1 MPQNEDD
8 QSNSIHSTATEISN
22 TRDIGNYVGFKFN
35 KIKDDELYD
44 ILRDPWIPHENFIFP
59 LISQGDKNRPFKLHW
74 INEYP
79 WLSYSQNLGGA
90 FCRIC
95 VLFGSDEGGRSRVK
109 LGKLVTIPLSLYKK
123 AKENFKAHQN
133 NDYHKNCVFKSDNFI
148 SVMNGKIQNI
158 ETTLDTTMTR
168 KVEQNRQKL
177 ILIIETLLFCGL
189 QNISL
194 RGHRDDGSINSVDDD
209 IKNQKGNFKA
219 LLEFCINAGDQILK
233 DILADETTDVSISEQ
248 FSFCV
253 RYFDSDTCSIREH
266 FLGFTKVEHV
276 TGEYLADTI
285 IQILKEKNLDLA
297 LLRGQGYDGAANMSG
312 AFKGVQSRIASLQP
326 LAFYTHCANHRL
338 NLVLKLF
345 PHQKAVKAKKLCE
358 TRWVERHDGILHF
371 LEILPVIIVTLDELS
386 LSNHTGSNAQ
396 SLSAAI
402 SITLPLSMLLQS
414 INIDYTQSIEMINN
428 VKNVLT
434 TIRENSK
441 TEFKNIFEET
451 RIIAVKIDVD
461 IRIPRVT
468 KKQCHRANAQPE
480 STDLS
485 EFYHVNY
492 FLSYLDYLMSELNS
506 HDKILN
512 AAKTYEADLPHS
524 IEALRGELNL
534 WKQFWK
540 NKPEKADSSMEAFKY
555 ASMFPNI
562 KCLLTILSVIP
573 ITTASAERS
582 FSSLKRIK
590 TYLRSTMSQERFNGL
605 AMLHINKDIQVKPGE
620 VLDVFA
626 KKHKR
631 KLQFDL

>member
-1 MPQNEDD
+1 
-8 QSNSIHSTATEISN
+8 
-22 TRDIGNYVGFKFN
+22 
-35 KIKDDELYD
+35 
-44 ILRDPWIPHENFIFP
+44 
-59 LISQGDKNRPFKLHW
+59 
-74 INEYP
+74 
-79 WLSYSQNLGGA
+79 
-90 FCRIC
+90 
-95 VLFGSDEGGRSRVK
+95 
-109 LGKLVTIPLSLYKK
+109 
-123 AKENFKAHQN
+123 
-133 NDYHKNCVFKSDNFI
+133 
-148 SVMNGKIQNI
+148 MNGKIQNI
-158 ETTLDTTMTR
+158 ETTLDTAMTR

-177 ILIIETLLFCGL
+177 IPIIETILFCGL

-219 LLEFCINAGDQILK
+219 LLKFRINAGDQILK
-233 DILADETTDVSISEQ
+233 EHFKSATKNTTYIIPILADETTDVSISEQ

-338 NLVLKLF
+338 NLVLSKASTVPSIRNTVGIITNIYNFLRESALRTQLLSEKITELF

-371 LEILPVIIVTLDELS
+371 LEILPAIIVTLDELS
-386 LSNHTGSNAQ
+386 LRNHTGSNAQ

-402 SITLPLSMLLQS
+402 CKFEFLISLKILTKFLAITLPLSMLLQS

-451 RIIAVKIDVD
+451 RIIAVKMDVD

-468 KKQCHRANAQPE
+468 KNNVIVQ
-480 STDLS
+480 TLS
-485 EFYHVNY
+485 PNQLIY
-492 FLSYLDYLMSELNS
+492 LNS
-506 HDKILN
+506 TTLTIFYLIWIILYDKILN

-590 TYLRSTMSQERFNGL
+590 TYLRSTMSQERLNGL
-605 AMLHINKDIQVKPGE
+605 AMLHINKNIQVKPGE

>member
-1 MPQNEDD
+1 
-8 QSNSIHSTATEISN
+8 
-22 TRDIGNYVGFKFN
+22 
-35 KIKDDELYD
+35 
-44 ILRDPWIPHENFIFP
+44 
-59 LISQGDKNRPFKLHW
+59 
-74 INEYP
+74 
-79 WLSYSQNLGGA
+79 
-90 FCRIC
+90 
-95 VLFGSDEGGRSRVK
+95 
-109 LGKLVTIPLSLYKK
+109 
-123 AKENFKAHQN
+123 
-133 NDYHKNCVFKSDNFI
+133 
-148 SVMNGKIQNI
+148 
-158 ETTLDTTMTR
+158 MTR

-177 ILIIETLLFCGL
+177 IPIIETILFCGL

-219 LLEFCINAGDQILK
+219 LLEFRINAGDQILK
-233 DILADETTDVSISEQ
+233 EHFKSATKNTTYITDETTDVSISEQ

-297 LLRGQGYDGAANMSG
+297 LLRGQGYDGAANISG

-338 NLVLKLF
+338 NLVLSKVSTVPSIRNTVGIITNIYNFLRESALRTQLLSEKITELF

-371 LEILPVIIVTLDELS
+371 LEILPAIIVTLDELS

-402 SITLPLSMLLQS
+402 CKFEFLISLKILTTFLAINLPLSMLLQS

-451 RIIAVKIDVD
+451 TLIARKMDVD

-468 KKQCHRANAQPE
+468 KTQCHRANTKPQ

-492 FLSYLDYLMSELNS
+492 FLPYLDYL
-506 HDKILN
+506 I
-512 AAKTYEADLPHS
+512 
-524 IEALRGELNL
+524 
-534 WKQFWK
+534 
-540 NKPEKADSSMEAFKY
+540 
-555 ASMFPNI
+555 
-562 KCLLTILSVIP
+562 VIP

-590 TYLRSTMSQERFNGL
+590 TYLRSTMSQERLNGL

>member
-35 KIKDDELYD
+35 KIKNDELYD

-59 LISQGDKNRPFKLHW
+59 LISQGDKNRSFKLHW

-79 WLSYSQNLGGA
+79 WLSYSQKLGGA

-123 AKENFKAHQN
+123 AKENFKAHKN

-158 ETTLDTTMTR
+158 ETTLDTAMTR

-177 ILIIETLLFCGL
+177 IPIIETILFCGL

-194 RGHRDDGSINSVDDD
+194 RGHRDDGSINSVDDN

-219 LLEFCINAGDQILK
+219 LLEFRINAGDQILK
-233 DILADETTDVSISEQ
+233 EHFKSATKNTTYISKTTQNDLIDCCGNVISDKIIQKVHISKCNSILADETTDVSISEQ

-266 FLGFTKVEHV
+266 FLGFTNVEHV

-297 LLRGQGYDGAANMSG
+297 LLREQGYDGAANMSG

-338 NLVLKLF
+338 NLVLSKASTVPSIRNTVGIITNIYNFLRESALRTQLLSEKITVLF
-345 PHQKAVKAKKLCE
+345 LHQKAVKAKKLCE

-371 LEILPVIIVTLDELS
+371 LEILPAIIVTLDELS

-402 SITLPLSMLLQS
+402 CKFEFLISLKILTKFLAITLPLSMLLQ
-414 INIDYTQSIEMINN
+414 
-428 VKNVLT
+428 K
-434 TIRENSK
+434 
-441 TEFKNIFEET
+441 T
-451 RIIAVKIDVD
+451 RIIAVKMDVD

-492 FLSYLDYLMSELNS
+492 FLPYLDYLMSELNS
-506 HDKILN
+506 RFNENND
-512 AAKTYEADLPHS
+512 
-524 IEALRGELNL
+524 
-534 WKQFWK
+534 
-540 NKPEKADSSMEAFKY
+540 
-555 ASMFPNI
+555 
-562 KCLLTILSVIP
+562 SVI
-573 ITTASAERS
+573 TN
-582 FSSLKRIK
+582 L
-590 TYLRSTMSQERFNGL
+590 
-605 AMLHINKDIQVKPGE
+605 
-620 VLDVFA
+620 
-626 KKHKR
+626 

>member
-1 MPQNEDD
+1 MLQNEVD
-8 QSNSIHSTATEISN
+8 QSNSIHSPATEISN
-22 TRDIGNYVGFKFN
+22 TRDIV
-35 KIKDDELYD
+35 
-44 ILRDPWIPHENFIFP
+44 
-59 LISQGDKNRPFKLHW
+59 
-74 INEYP
+74 
-79 WLSYSQNLGGA
+79 
-90 FCRIC
+90 
-95 VLFGSDEGGRSRVK
+95 
-109 LGKLVTIPLSLYKK
+109 
-123 AKENFKAHQN
+123 
-133 NDYHKNCVFKSDNFI
+133 
-148 SVMNGKIQNI
+148 
-158 ETTLDTTMTR
+158 
-168 KVEQNRQKL
+168 
-177 ILIIETLLFCGL
+177 
-189 QNISL
+189 
-194 RGHRDDGSINSVDDD
+194 
-209 IKNQKGNFKA
+209 
-219 LLEFCINAGDQILK
+219 
-233 DILADETTDVSISEQ
+233 
-248 FSFCV
+248 
-253 RYFDSDTCSIREH
+253 REH

-285 IQILKEKNLDLA
+285 LQILKEKNLDLA

-338 NLVLKLF
+338 NLVLSKASTVPSIRNTVGIITNIYNFLRDSALRTQLLNEKITELF

-371 LEILPVIIVTLDELS
+371 LEILPAIIVTLDELS

-402 SITLPLSMLLQS
+402 SITLPLSIQLQS

-428 VKNVLT
+428 VKNVLA

-451 RIIAVKIDVD
+451 TLIAGKMDVD

-468 KKQCHRANAQPE
+468 KTQCHRANAQPQ

-492 FLSYLDYLMSELNS
+492 FLPYLDYLMSELNS

-512 AAKTYEADLPHS
+512 AAQIYEVDLPHS

-540 NKPEKADSSMEAFKY
+540 NKPGKADSSMEAFKY

-590 TYLRSTMSQERFNGL
+590 TYLRSTMGQERLNGL
-605 AMLHINKDIQVKPGE
+605 AMLHINKDIQVKPEE

>member
-1 MPQNEDD
+1 
-8 QSNSIHSTATEISN
+8 
-22 TRDIGNYVGFKFN
+22 
-35 KIKDDELYD
+35 
-44 ILRDPWIPHENFIFP
+44 
-59 LISQGDKNRPFKLHW
+59 
-74 INEYP
+74 
-79 WLSYSQNLGGA
+79 
-90 FCRIC
+90 
-95 VLFGSDEGGRSRVK
+95 
-109 LGKLVTIPLSLYKK
+109 
-123 AKENFKAHQN
+123 
-133 NDYHKNCVFKSDNFI
+133 
-148 SVMNGKIQNI
+148 
-158 ETTLDTTMTR
+158 
-168 KVEQNRQKL
+168 
-177 ILIIETLLFCGL
+177 
-189 QNISL
+189 
-194 RGHRDDGSINSVDDD
+194 
-209 IKNQKGNFKA
+209 
-219 LLEFCINAGDQILK
+219 
-233 DILADETTDVSISEQ
+233 
-248 FSFCV
+248 
-253 RYFDSDTCSIREH
+253 
-266 FLGFTKVEHV
+266 
-276 TGEYLADTI
+276 
-285 IQILKEKNLDLA
+285 
-297 LLRGQGYDGAANMSG
+297 MSG

-338 NLVLKLF
+338 NLVLSKASTVPSIRNTVGIITNIYNFLKESALRTQLLSEKMTELF

-371 LEILPVIIVTLDELS
+371 LEILRAIIVTLDELS

-402 SITLPLSMLLQS
+402 CKFEFLISLKILTKFLAITLPLSMLLQS

-451 RIIAVKIDVD
+451 TLIAGKMDVD

-468 KKQCHRANAQPE
+468 KTQCHRANAKPQ

-492 FLSYLDYLMSELNS
+492 FLPYLDYLMSELNS

-562 KCLLTILSVIP
+562 KCLLTILSVIS

-590 TYLRSTMSQERFNGL
+590 TYLRSTMSQERLNGL

>member
-1 MPQNEDD
+1 MGIPILDKLELDPRFQKQYELSPDLFYRVNEL
-8 QSNSIHSTATEISN
+8 
-22 TRDIGNYVGFKFN
+22 G
-35 KIKDDELYD
+35 
-44 ILRDPWIPHENFIFP
+44 
-59 LISQGDKNRPFKLHW
+59 
-74 INEYP
+74 
-79 WLSYSQNLGGA
+79 LSYLRYPKDNAWSQKLGGA

-95 VLFGSDEGGRSRVK
+95 VLFGSDEGSRSRVK

-158 ETTLDTTMTR
+158 ETTLDTAMTR

-177 ILIIETLLFCGL
+177 IPIIETILFCGL

-194 RGHRDDGSINSVDDD
+194 RGHRDDGSIYFVDDN

-219 LLEFCINAGDQILK
+219 LLEFRINAGDQILK
-233 DILADETTDVSISEQ
+233 EHFKSATKNTTFITDKTTDVSISEQ

-253 RYFDSDTCSIREH
+253 RYFDSNTCSIREH
-266 FLGFTKVEHV
+266 FLRFTKVEHL

-338 NLVLKLF
+338 NLMLSKASTVPSIRNTVGIITNIYNFLRESALRTQLLSEKISELF

-371 LEILPVIIVTLDELS
+371 LEILPAIIVTLNELS

-402 SITLPLSMLLQS
+402 
-414 INIDYTQSIEMINN
+414 Y
-428 VKNVLT
+428 
-434 TIRENSK
+434 
-441 TEFKNIFEET
+441 
-451 RIIAVKIDVD
+451 
-461 IRIPRVT
+461 
-468 KKQCHRANAQPE
+468 
-480 STDLS
+480 
-485 EFYHVNY
+485 
-492 FLSYLDYLMSELNS
+492 
-506 HDKILN
+506 DKILN
-512 AAKTYEADLPHS
+512 AAQTYEADLPHS

-555 ASMFPNI
+555 ASMFPNM
-562 KCLLTILSVIP
+562 KYLLTILSVIP
-573 ITTASAERS
+573 ITTTSAERS

-590 TYLRSTMSQERFNGL
+590 TYLRSTMGQERLNGL
-605 AMLHINKDIQVKPGE
+605 AMLHINKDIQVKPRE